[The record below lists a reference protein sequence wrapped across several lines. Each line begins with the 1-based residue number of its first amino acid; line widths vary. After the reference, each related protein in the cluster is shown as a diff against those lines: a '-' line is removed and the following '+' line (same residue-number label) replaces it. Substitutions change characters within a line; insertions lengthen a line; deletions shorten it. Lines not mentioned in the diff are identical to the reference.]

1 MAKTLQ
7 LQFEAA
13 NGKNITISVDEPK
26 ESLTSTEIQTGMNA
40 IINSNVFQLEGAPLA
55 LAKTAKVVEQNVTT
69 II

>member
-7 LQFEAA
+7 LHFEAA

-26 ESLTSTEIQTGMNA
+26 DSLTTEEILTGMDA
-40 IINSNVFQLEGAPLA
+40 IISSNVFHVGGSPLV
-55 LAKTAKVVEQNVTT
+55 LGTNAKVIERNVTT

>member
-7 LQFEAA
+7 LQLEAA

-26 ESLTSTEIQTGMNA
+26 ESLTSEEIQTGMDA
-40 IINSNVFQLEGAPLA
+40 IVSSNVFHVGGVPLA
-55 LAKTAKVVEQNVTT
+55 QGTNAKVIERSVTT

>member
-13 NGKNITISVDEPK
+13 NGKNITISVEDPK
-26 ESLTSTEIQTGMNA
+26 DTLTPEEIESGMDA
-40 IINSNVFQLEGAPLA
+40 IISSNVFHVGGSPLA
-55 LAKTAKVVEQNVTT
+55 LGTNAKVIERNVTT

>member
-40 IINSNVFQLEGAPLA
+40 IISSNVFQLEGAPLA